1 MTRAKPFSEEF
12 LRRIVKEN
20 RVEDTT
26 HVVQWW
32 ENLPEKK
39 QKKMLKCKWLPGCV
53 QPIVVG
59 NYTWSTD
66 GFVLCTY
73 SVIYG
78 HKMDFPGDKVSLMG
92 LVGFD
97 GNYVL
102 TYDDGREVKLPRMYL
117 GDENNFIDTGCEIA
131 DKSNYEKVWA
141 TKTTW

>member
-39 QKKMLKCKWLPGCV
+39 QKKMLKCKWLPKGV

-66 GFVLCTY
+66 GFVLCTD

-78 HKMDFPGDKVSLMG
+78 HKMDFPGDKVSLVG

-117 GDENNFIDTGCEIA
+117 GDENNFIDTGCDIA